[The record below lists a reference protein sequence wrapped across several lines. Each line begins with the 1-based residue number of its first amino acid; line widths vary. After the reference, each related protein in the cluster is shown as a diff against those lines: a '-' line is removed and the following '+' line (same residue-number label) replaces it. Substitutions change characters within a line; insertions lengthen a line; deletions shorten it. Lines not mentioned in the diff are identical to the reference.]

1 MRKYL
6 AQLDWNNMLM
16 DKTPIEC
23 WNILKYE
30 IESIIDKFVPFR
42 KQGKRCRKKHLSKEA
57 IRKIM
62 LKQTMWRVYRR
73 TRKEEDYAKYKEALN
88 AATTEIRQSKRSY
101 EQKLACNIKTDSK
114 SFYAYVRSKQNVQ
127 DKVGPLEDSAGNII
141 SQGFLMAEDLNGYF
155 SSVFTKEDISSLPVA
170 DAKFQGAKSD
180 YLEPLVV
187 TPELVARK
195 IKAMKDNKSPG
206 VDGIPPKLLMETV
219 DQISI
224 PLARVFNLSLKE
236 GVVPF
241 EWKEA
246 NIIPLFKKGSRNKS
260 ENYRPVSLTSV
271 ICKLLERLI
280 KDHMVD
286 FLVKHKLLNS
296 SQHGFLK
303 ARSCLTNML
312 CFLEEITKW
321 IDMGSPVDII
331 YLDFQKAFDK
341 VPHQRLLLKLKA
353 HGIGDSI
360 TDWIEQ
366 WLTDRRQRVVVDG
379 EVSNWKSVL
388 SGVPQGSVLGPI
400 LFLIYINDLD
410 ESITSNVLKF
420 ADDTKLFRKV
430 NTDGDK
436 QHLQNDLDR
445 LVKWS
450 EKWQM
455 LFNFGKCKCLHTGHG
470 NLNVNYKMGATV
482 LGTTVKEKDLGVTI
496 SADMKVSQQCGIA
509 ASKGNQILG
518 LIRRNITY
526 KGKKLIIPLYK
537 AIVRPHLEYCIQAW
551 RPYRKKDIDTLERI
565 QRRATKMIPELRD
578 LSYEERLKEC
588 GLTTLETR
596 RLRGDQIEVFKI
608 LNGYENIDRNM
619 FFSLKKDSRTRGHEV
634 KLVKDQCRLDIRK
647 HSFSQRTI
655 NEWNKLSTDCV
666 TASSVNM
673 FKNKVDT
680 YIRRAGYK

>member
-1 MRKYL
+1 
-6 AQLDWNNMLM
+6 
-16 DKTPIEC
+16 
-23 WNILKYE
+23 
-30 IESIIDKFVPFR
+30 
-42 KQGKRCRKKHLSKEA
+42 
-57 IRKIM
+57 
-62 LKQTMWRVYRR
+62 
-73 TRKEEDYAKYKEALN
+73 
-88 AATTEIRQSKRSY
+88 
-101 EQKLACNIKTDSK
+101 
-114 SFYAYVRSKQNVQ
+114 
-127 DKVGPLEDSAGNII
+127 
-141 SQGFLMAEDLNGYF
+141 
-155 SSVFTKEDISSLPVA
+155 
-170 DAKFQGAKSD
+170 
-180 YLEPLVV
+180 
-187 TPELVARK
+187 
-195 IKAMKDNKSPG
+195 
-206 VDGIPPKLLMETV
+206 
-219 DQISI
+219 
-224 PLARVFNLSLKE
+224 
-236 GVVPF
+236 
-241 EWKEA
+241 
-246 NIIPLFKKGSRNKS
+246 
-260 ENYRPVSLTSV
+260 
-271 ICKLLERLI
+271 
-280 KDHMVD
+280 
-286 FLVKHKLLNS
+286 
-296 SQHGFLK
+296 
-303 ARSCLTNML
+303 
-312 CFLEEITKW
+312 
-321 IDMGSPVDII
+321 MGSPVDII
-331 YLDFQKAFDK
+331 YLDFKKAFDK

-410 ESITSNVLKF
+410 DSITSNVLKF

-455 LFNFGKCKCLHTGHG
+455 LFNFGKCKCLHTGHR
-470 NLNVNYKMGATV
+470 NLNVNYKMGDTV
-482 LGTTVKEKDLGVTI
+482 LGTTVKEKDLRVTI
-496 SADMKVSQQCGIA
+496 SADMKVSEQCGIA

-551 RPYRKKDIDTLERI
+551 IPYRKKDIDTLERI

-608 LNGYENIDRNM
+608 LNGYENIDRNI
-619 FFSLKKDSRTRGHEV
+619 FFSLKKDCRTRGHEV

-680 YIRRAGYK
+680 YLRRAGYK